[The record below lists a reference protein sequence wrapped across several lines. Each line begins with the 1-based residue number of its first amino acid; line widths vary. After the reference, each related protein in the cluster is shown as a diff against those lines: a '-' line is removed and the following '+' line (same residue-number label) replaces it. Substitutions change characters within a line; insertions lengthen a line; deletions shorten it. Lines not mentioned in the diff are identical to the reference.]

1 MKASCQNTLTSK
13 FRAALSHFSSGA
25 LLQFSS
31 TALSHQAFPA
41 HFAVVPR
48 RSPRMLAE
56 LMSAV
61 RGQVEVMS
69 PSDLHI
75 VKYIGSGGYGDV
87 YLARWHGTD
96 VAVKSLAVGAA
107 DEVRVW
113 CKALPQ

>member
-1 MKASCQNTLTSK
+1 
-13 FRAALSHFSSGA
+13 
-25 LLQFSS
+25 
-31 TALSHQAFPA
+31 
-41 HFAVVPR
+41 
-48 RSPRMLAE
+48 MLAE

>member
-1 MKASCQNTLTSK
+1 
-13 FRAALSHFSSGA
+13 
-25 LLQFSS
+25 
-31 TALSHQAFPA
+31 
-41 HFAVVPR
+41 
-48 RSPRMLAE
+48 MLAE

-107 DEVRVW
+107 DEVRAWGNRSRSPATSGRDAPTQAGRRVAHITRW
-113 CKALPQ
+113 SSPSGKLQPLRMKP